1 MDKKAAFLPIL
12 LIAFGVGWLL
22 TSLGIAPSID
32 WIWTLGIGTVGLL
45 TLAFGGLN
53 KFTVVVGPFLILSSA
68 FAYLRQLGVLRFEV
82 EAPLLVIV
90 FGALLLVAQMPG
102 IAIPNWIVKDSPSNQ
117 KINEKIFKI

>member
-12 LIAFGVGWLL
+12 LITFGVGWLL
-22 TSLGIAPSID
+22 TSLGIAPRVD

-90 FGALLLVAQMPG
+90 FGVLLLIAQMPG
-102 IAIPNWIVKDSPSNQ
+102 IPIPNWIVKDPPSNQ
-117 KINEKIFKI
+117 KINEKIFK

>member
-1 MDKKAAFLPIL
+1 MDKKAAFLPLL
-12 LIAFGVGWLL
+12 LITFGVGWLL
-22 TSLGIAPSID
+22 TSLGIAPRID

-53 KFTVVVGPFLILSSA
+53 KFTVVVGPFLILSSV
-68 FAYLRQLGVLRFEV
+68 FAYLRQLGMLRFEV

-102 IAIPNWIVKDSPSNQ
+102 IPIPNWIVKDPPSNQ
-117 KINEKIFKI
+117 KINERIFK